1 MPLYIYVEKPNE
13 IEKVAERRGFEPRA
27 PVKVQLISSQP
38 HSATLAPLPIGQ
50 KKGVMA
56 EEVGF
61 EPTDPC
67 ESTVFK
73 TAAFDHSAI
82 PPTTRNAI
90 LFSFLQRV
98 NQEIPVNLI
107 LENCRLPSPSRPC
120 YDPIGENSTC
130 AQGARFRD
138 RVGSLEKVPS
148 ASQRFLAEELVGRGT
163 FASTCRFNAPE

>member
-1 MPLYIYVEKPNE
+1 
-13 IEKVAERRGFEPRA
+13 
-27 PVKVQLISSQP
+27 
-38 HSATLAPLPIGQ
+38 
-50 KKGVMA
+50 
-56 EEVGF
+56 
-61 EPTDPC
+61 
-67 ESTVFK
+67 
-73 TAAFDHSAI
+73 
-82 PPTTRNAI
+82 
-90 LFSFLQRV
+90 
-98 NQEIPVNLI
+98 VNLI